1 MASYRKRGAH
11 AARPVAAPFVAVK
24 RVPQKGA
31 GENAPQNGHV
41 GDGSGEGAR
50 RVPVTGG
57 NRGSGRKMRGVSGL
71 RTRTSLPKVIAAVLV
86 IGFGAVG
93 FAGGLWSTPSAEP
106 TVQAFLLAWQ
116 QHQYQAAAEL
126 TTGKPEV
133 VATAL
138 QDAYLQLD
146 AAAFFVAMGPIS
158 QHGNTAHAAF
168 SASVD
173 LGQDGPPWDYS
184 GSFDLRQTGSGWK
197 VVWSPS
203 VINPGL
209 RPGLRLAV
217 VSSTPRRALLED
229 ANGASLQLPSTAY
242 VAGVRPDRLT
252 HPAVTAARLGR
263 ITKLDP
269 SQLLGCILAAPK
281 IVFPGAGGAPPGP
294 VQPDG
299 QPAGPGSRPDHQ
311 AGAAPAVQ
319 QHRPGRGRVGGHRDL
334 QHPARPGH
342 RLPPGR
348 HRGAFRAA
356 AGPPAR
362 PGRDA
367 HHQGGDGD
375 RRGRQVAV
383 LRSWPGQ
390 ASRPVR
396 TTIDSGLQ
404 TAADTAMESLPQ
416 SAAAVAVQ
424 ASTGRILTVAQHTA
438 GGTPAIDPLAGR
450 YPPGPAFT
458 IVSTAA
464 LLAGGLSVNT
474 QVPCHS
480 VNDVGGRIFTNV
492 PPEPGLGAQ
501 PAFRGGFRACVR
513 DRVQRP
519 VLAAERARPD
529 GRGVRFRARRAVAAA
544 AAELLRV
551 HAGAQRRRGGRGG
564 HDRRGQ
570 RPGEPAR
577 HGHDRGPGGH
587 RHPARAVADRR
598 AGQHH
603 PGPKA
608 GDPPFSA
615 ANLATLRTLMRATV
629 QNGAATEADLAGQQV
644 YGQVGTVA
652 MRTGKHPVWASWFV
666 GYRGDVAIAVLELS
680 HSPATSAAPLAAQIL
695 AAAP

>member
-11 AARPVAAPFVAVK
+11 AARPVTAPFVALK

-41 GDGSGEGAR
+41 GDGSKEGAR
-50 RVPVTGG
+50 RVPLTGG

-116 QHQYQAAAEL
+116 QHQYQMAAEL

-158 QHGNTAHAAF
+158 QHGNTAHAEF

-252 HPAVTAARLGR
+252 HPEVTAARLGR

-269 SQLLGCILAAPK
+269 TQLLGFILAAPRSSFQEL
-281 IVFPGAGGAPPGP
+281 VVLRPAQYNRMASRLARVPGLIIKPEQLRLFSS
-294 VQPDG
+294 V
-299 QPAGPGSRPDHQ
+299 
-311 AGAAPAVQ
+311 APAVVGSVGTETSSTLRDQ
-319 QHRPGRGRVGGHRDL
+319 GIAYRPGATVGLSGLQRARQHDL
-334 QHPARPGH
+334 
-342 RLPPGR
+342 
-348 HRGAFRAA
+348 
-356 AGPPAR
+356 AGTPTIKVVTETA
-362 PGRDA
+362 
-367 HHQGGDGD
+367 
-375 RRGRQVAV
+375 RGRQVAV

-390 ASRPVR
+390 ASQPVR
-396 TTIDSGLQ
+396 TTINSGLQ

-501 PAFRGGFRACVR
+501 PAFEEDFAHACGTAFSGLSWRLNGHDLTAAASGFGLGAPWQLPLPAFSGSMRT
-513 DRVQRP
+513 P
-519 VLAAERARPD
+519 S
-529 GRGVRFRARRAVAAA
+529 GVAAVAA
-544 AAELLRV
+544 
-551 HAGAQRRRGGRGG
+551 GTI
-564 HDRRGQ
+564 
-570 RPGEPAR
+570 GEGSVQVSPLAM
-577 HGHDRGPGGH
+577 
-587 RHPARAVADRR
+587 AMI
-598 AGQHH
+598 AGQVATGTRHTPSLI
-603 PGPKA
+603 PGATQAAK

-615 ANLATLRTLMRATV
+615 ADLATLRTLMKATV
-629 QNGAATEADLAGQQV
+629 QTGAATAADLAGPQV

-652 MRTGKHPVWASWFV
+652 VKTGKHPVWASWFV
-666 GYRGDVAIAVLELS
+666 GYRGDVAIAVLELG

>member
-11 AARPVAAPFVAVK
+11 AARPATAPFVALK
-24 RVPQKGA
+24 RVPQTGA
-31 GENAPQNGHV
+31 P
-41 GDGSGEGAR
+41 GSEPA
-50 RVPVTGG
+50 TDS
-57 NRGSGRKMRGVSGL
+57 NRGSGRGMRGVSAL

-116 QHQYQAAAEL
+116 QHQYRAAAEL

-158 QHGNTAHAAF
+158 QHGSTAHAAF

-173 LGQDGPPWDYS
+173 LGQDGPPWDYN
-184 GSFDLRQTGSGWK
+184 GGFDLRQTGSGWK

-217 VSSTPRRALLED
+217 VSSTPSRALLED
-229 ANGASLQLPSTAY
+229 AHGAPLQLASTAY
-242 VAGVRPDRLT
+242 VAGVRPDRLA
-252 HPAVTAARLGR
+252 HPEVTVARLGR

-269 SQLLGCILAAPK
+269 SQLLGFILAAPRSSFQEL
-281 IVFPGAGGAPPGP
+281 VVLRPAQYNRMAGRLARVPGLIIKPE
-294 VQPDG
+294 QL
-299 QPAGPGSRPDHQ
+299 QLFSSI
-311 AGAAPAVQ
+311 APAVVGSVGTETSSTLRDQ
-319 QHRPGRGRVGGHRDL
+319 GIAYRPGATVGLSGLQRARQRDL
-334 QHPARPGH
+334 
-342 RLPPGR
+342 
-348 HRGAFRAA
+348 
-356 AGPPAR
+356 AGTPSIKVVTETAS
-362 PGRDA
+362 
-367 HHQGGDGD
+367 
-375 RRGRQVAV
+375 GRQVAV

-404 TAADTAMESLPQ
+404 AAADTAMDSLPQ

-424 ASTGRILTVAQHTA
+424 ASTGRILTVARHTV
-438 GGTPAIDPLAGR
+438 GGTPAINPLAGR

-464 LLAGGLSVNT
+464 LLAGGLNVNT

-501 PAFRGGFRACVR
+501 PAFETDFAHACGTAFSGLSWRLNGRDLTAAASGFGLGAPWRLPLPAFSGSMPTPGGVA
-513 DRVQRP
+513 
-519 VLAAERARPD
+519 
-529 GRGVRFRARRAVAAA
+529 AVAAGTIGEGGVRVSPLAMAMVA
-544 AAELLRV
+544 AQVATGARHAPSLV
-551 HAGAQRRRGGRGG
+551 IGPAGADQ
-564 HDRRGQ
+564 
-570 RPGEPAR
+570 
-577 HGHDRGPGGH
+577 
-587 RHPARAVADRR
+587 AV
-598 AGQHH
+598 
-603 PGPKA
+603 KS
-608 GDPPFSA
+608 DPPFSA

-629 QNGAATEADLAGQQV
+629 QNGAATSADLAGQQV

-652 MRTGKHPVWASWFV
+652 AQTGKHPVWASWFV
-666 GYRGDVAIAVLELS
+666 GYRGDVAVAVLELS